1 MGALLGFGIIL
12 SGQLGQVLEE
22 VRSLNG
28 WVSQILKDA
37 GDEDATVSLSSIK
50 KLRRHLGVAEESDSK
65 EEEP

>member
-1 MGALLGFGIIL
+1 VGALLGFGIIL

-28 WVSQILKDA
+28 WVPQILKDA

-50 KLRRHLGVAEESDSK
+50 KLRRHLGVAEESDNK